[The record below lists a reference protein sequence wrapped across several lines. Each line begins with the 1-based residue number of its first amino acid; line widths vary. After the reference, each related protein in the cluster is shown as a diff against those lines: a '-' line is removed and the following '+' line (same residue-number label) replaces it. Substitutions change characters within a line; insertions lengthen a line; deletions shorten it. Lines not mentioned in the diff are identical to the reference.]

1 MATGSCA
8 YTTALAL
15 ADFRDA
21 RAGQCRD
28 IAVDLADQRV
38 QQNLRIGTVRC
49 GQGEADVTQLVCRI
63 SSARVGGDAAGVQH
77 SRADLP
83 ELEHRHRD
91 RMTGEARSG
100 WVERNA
106 QKRAHA
112 LAR

>member
-8 YTTALAL
+8 CTTALAL

-38 QQNLRIGTVRC
+38 QQDLRIGTVRC

-63 SSARVGGDAAGVQH
+63 SSARVGGFCPVIGPLREESPV
-77 SRADLP
+77 
-83 ELEHRHRD
+83 
-91 RMTGEARSG
+91 
-100 WVERNA
+100 
-106 QKRAHA
+106 
-112 LAR
+112 